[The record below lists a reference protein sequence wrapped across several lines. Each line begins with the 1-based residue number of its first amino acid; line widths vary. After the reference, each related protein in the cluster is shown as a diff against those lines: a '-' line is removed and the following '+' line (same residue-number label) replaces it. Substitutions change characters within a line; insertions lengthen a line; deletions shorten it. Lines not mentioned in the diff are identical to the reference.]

1 MIPRYA
7 HFLFFRKGT
16 SFLTTFCVWFFR
28 KIFLMLYSIKWPNF
42 IVRLSSLL
50 EILDSICIVITCY
63 QVCDVINFVTNFSF
77 IVKSFFCMIKKI
89 GRNLNILRTKRAFK
103 MTPKVFFILV
113 KGLWVARNCLRPEG
127 APSTP

>member
-63 QVCDVINFVTNFSF
+63 PVRDVINFVTNFSF
-77 IVKSFFCMIKKI
+77 IIKSFFCMIKKI
-89 GRNLNILRTKRAFK
+89 GRNLNILRAKRAFK